1 MSGTNTKAFDI
12 SSPALPHFAG
22 LNWRLD
28 VPMASRSSS
37 AQPKGEG
44 KAHPVYSLRL
54 SLAKM
59 EPNAF
64 SATPNDSN
72 NNDGEGGKKDKKS
85 SSKSSTKEES
95 EKVTSV
101 TAKIEE
107 VAFSCTPETL
117 LALADSVEAAVKQSE
132 QAPYRR
138 ILRLIR

>member
-1 MSGTNTKAFDI
+1 MTEATSTTNTKAFDL

-28 VPMASRSSS
+28 VPMASRASSS
-37 AQPKGEG
+37 QPKGEG

-59 EPNAF
+59 EPSVF
-64 SATPNDSN
+64 SASKNE
-72 NNDGEGGKKDKKS
+72 DG
-85 SSKSSTKEES
+85 SSKDDDESKSKSKDESAVVSSC
-95 EKVTSV
+95 V
-101 TAKIEE
+101 AKIEE
-107 VAFSCTPETL
+107 VSFSCTPETL
-117 LALADSVEAAVKQSE
+117 LALAESVEAAVKQSE

>member
-1 MSGTNTKAFDI
+1 MSDNNNKAFNL

-22 LNWRLD
+22 LSWRLD
-28 VPMASRSSS
+28 VPMASRAS
-37 AQPKGEG
+37 ASQPKGEG
-44 KAHPVYSLRL
+44 KALPVYSLRL
-54 SLAKM
+54 SLASM

-64 SATPNDSN
+64 SATTA
-72 NNDGEGGKKDKKS
+72 EKS
-85 SSKSSTKEES
+85 VDEDQSTTTTSKSSQKEENG

-107 VAFSCTPETL
+107 VSFSCTPETL
-117 LALADSVEAAVKQSE
+117 LALAESVEAAVKQSE